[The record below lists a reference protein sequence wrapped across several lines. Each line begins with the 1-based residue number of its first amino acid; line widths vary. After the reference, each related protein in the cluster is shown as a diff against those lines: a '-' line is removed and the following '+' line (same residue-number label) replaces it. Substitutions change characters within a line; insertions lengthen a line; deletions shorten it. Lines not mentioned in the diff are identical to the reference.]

1 MIHRTPSSRYLAFKG
16 FAFALSLAM
25 LTSCSIPVDQQG
37 NIPKPSALAQIKP
50 GLSNKQAVTR
60 LLGSPSSVASFDGN
74 TWYYIGRDIRQIA
87 FLKPDILKQE
97 VVAIHFNKSG
107 VVTGVEHKNL
117 QDAEAVTPN
126 PNSTPSEGRQ
136 FTFLEQLI
144 GNFGKFN
151 NTKTTNTPGGPNTG
165 GP

>member
-50 GLSNKQAVTR
+50 GVSNKQTVTR
-60 LLGSPSSVASFDGN
+60 LLGSPSSVASFNGN
-74 TWYYIGRDIRQIA
+74 TWYYIGRDILNQ
-87 FLKPDILKQE
+87 Q

-107 VVTGVEHKNL
+107 VVTGVEHKDL

-151 NTKTTNTPGGPNTG
+151 NTKTNNTPGGPNTG